1 MVKVSKDDKDDPSRK
16 NCCSSS
22 IYLMAV
28 DFVVVADVV
37 VEIVTYAVVVVVVHV
52 VGTVVGMWLHL
63 AHVAIVVHVANVAH
77 MAPADHTVFVVV
89 RIANFMGSKVVV
101 DLTVELLAILVVVA
115 VVVVV
120 AAVVVVV
127 EMVDDSFE
135 IVLVEDMVHSLAT
148 VVWEILVRLQESS
161 ALRDKVVV
169 VVDMAPFRKKL
180 VGREILKV

>member
-1 MVKVSKDDKDDPSRK
+1 M
-16 NCCSSS
+16 
-22 IYLMAV
+22 
-28 DFVVVADVV
+28 
-37 VEIVTYAVVVVVVHV
+37 
-52 VGTVVGMWLHL
+52 GTVVGMWLHHQHH
-63 AHVAIVVHVANVAH
+63 HVANVVNVAH
-77 MAPADHTVFVVV
+77 MAPADHTVVVFVV

-169 VVDMAPFRKKL
+169 VVVDMAP
-180 VGREILKV
+180 

>member
-1 MVKVSKDDKDDPSRK
+1 M
-16 NCCSSS
+16 
-22 IYLMAV
+22 
-28 DFVVVADVV
+28 
-37 VEIVTYAVVVVVVHV
+37 VVVVVVHV
-52 VGTVVGMWLHL
+52 VGTVVGMWLHHQHH
-63 AHVAIVVHVANVAH
+63 HVANVVNVAH
-77 MAPADHTVFVVV
+77 MAPADHTVVVFVV

-120 AAVVVVV
+120 AAVVAAVVVV

>member
-1 MVKVSKDDKDDPSRK
+1 
-16 NCCSSS
+16 
-22 IYLMAV
+22 MAN
-28 DFVVVADVV
+28 VV
-37 VEIVTYAVVVVVVHV
+37 
-52 VGTVVGMWLHL
+52 
-63 AHVAIVVHVANVAH
+63 NVAH
-77 MAPADHTVFVVV
+77 MAPADHTVVVFVV
-89 RIANFMGSKVVV
+89 RIANFMGSKVGV

-120 AAVVVVV
+120 AAAVVVVVVVV

>member
-1 MVKVSKDDKDDPSRK
+1 M
-16 NCCSSS
+16 
-22 IYLMAV
+22 
-28 DFVVVADVV
+28 
-37 VEIVTYAVVVVVVHV
+37 
-52 VGTVVGMWLHL
+52 GTVVGMWLHHQHH
-63 AHVAIVVHVANVAH
+63 HVANVVNVAH
-77 MAPADHTVFVVV
+77 MAPADHTVVVFVV

-120 AAVVVVV
+120 VVVAAVVVVVV

-169 VVDMAPFRKKL
+169 VVDMAPYKKKL
-180 VGREILKV
+180 EVKI

>member
-1 MVKVSKDDKDDPSRK
+1 M
-16 NCCSSS
+16 
-22 IYLMAV
+22 
-28 DFVVVADVV
+28 
-37 VEIVTYAVVVVVVHV
+37 
-52 VGTVVGMWLHL
+52 GTVVGMWLHHQHH
-63 AHVAIVVHVANVAH
+63 HVANVVNVAH
-77 MAPADHTVFVVV
+77 MAPADHTVVVFVV
-89 RIANFMGSKVVV
+89 RIANFMGSKVGV

-120 AAVVVVV
+120 VVAAVVVVVV

-169 VVDMAPFRKKL
+169 VVVDMAPFKKKL
-180 VGREILKV
+180 VGSEILKKCSFS

>member
-1 MVKVSKDDKDDPSRK
+1 M
-16 NCCSSS
+16 
-22 IYLMAV
+22 
-28 DFVVVADVV
+28 
-37 VEIVTYAVVVVVVHV
+37 
-52 VGTVVGMWLHL
+52 GTVVGMWLHHQHH
-63 AHVAIVVHVANVAH
+63 HVANVVNVAH
-77 MAPADHTVFVVV
+77 MAPADHTVVVFVV

-120 AAVVVVV
+120 VAVVAVVVVV

-169 VVDMAPFRKKL
+169 VDMAPFKKKL
-180 VGREILKV
+180 KGSEILKKCSFSRKWQSPHTCW

>member
-1 MVKVSKDDKDDPSRK
+1 M
-16 NCCSSS
+16 
-22 IYLMAV
+22 
-28 DFVVVADVV
+28 
-37 VEIVTYAVVVVVVHV
+37 
-52 VGTVVGMWLHL
+52 GTVVGMWLHHQHH
-63 AHVAIVVHVANVAH
+63 HVANVVNVAH
-77 MAPADHTVFVVV
+77 MAPADHTVVVFVV
-89 RIANFMGSKVVV
+89 RIANFMGSKVGV

-120 AAVVVVV
+120 AAAAVVVVVV

-169 VVDMAPFRKKL
+169 VVVDMAPFKKKL
-180 VGREILKV
+180 VGSEILKKCSFS

>member
-1 MVKVSKDDKDDPSRK
+1 M
-16 NCCSSS
+16 
-22 IYLMAV
+22 
-28 DFVVVADVV
+28 
-37 VEIVTYAVVVVVVHV
+37 
-52 VGTVVGMWLHL
+52 GTVVGMWLHHQHH
-63 AHVAIVVHVANVAH
+63 HVANVVNVAH
-77 MAPADHTVFVVV
+77 MAPADHTVVVFVV
-89 RIANFMGSKVVV
+89 RIANFMGSKVGV

-120 AAVVVVV
+120 AAAAVVVVVVV

-169 VVDMAPFRKKL
+169 VVVDMAPLNKKL
-180 VGREILKV
+180 VVKF

>member
-1 MVKVSKDDKDDPSRK
+1 M
-16 NCCSSS
+16 
-22 IYLMAV
+22 
-28 DFVVVADVV
+28 
-37 VEIVTYAVVVVVVHV
+37 
-52 VGTVVGMWLHL
+52 GTVVGMWLHHQHH
-63 AHVAIVVHVANVAH
+63 HVANVVNVAH
-77 MAPADHTVFVVV
+77 MAPADHTVVVFVV

-120 AAVVVVV
+120 VVVAAVVVVVV

>member
-1 MVKVSKDDKDDPSRK
+1 M
-16 NCCSSS
+16 
-22 IYLMAV
+22 
-28 DFVVVADVV
+28 
-37 VEIVTYAVVVVVVHV
+37 
-52 VGTVVGMWLHL
+52 GTVVGMWLHHQHH
-63 AHVAIVVHVANVAH
+63 HVANVVNVAH
-77 MAPADHTVFVVV
+77 MAPADHTVVVFVV

-120 AAVVVVV
+120 AAVVAAVVVV

>member
-1 MVKVSKDDKDDPSRK
+1 
-16 NCCSSS
+16 
-22 IYLMAV
+22 MAN
-28 DFVVVADVV
+28 VV
-37 VEIVTYAVVVVVVHV
+37 
-52 VGTVVGMWLHL
+52 
-63 AHVAIVVHVANVAH
+63 NVAH
-77 MAPADHTVFVVV
+77 MAPADHTVVVFVV

-120 AAVVVVV
+120 VAAAVVVVVVV

-169 VVDMAPFRKKL
+169 VVVDMAPFKKKL
-180 VGREILKV
+180 VGSEILKKCSFS

>member
-1 MVKVSKDDKDDPSRK
+1 M
-16 NCCSSS
+16 
-22 IYLMAV
+22 
-28 DFVVVADVV
+28 
-37 VEIVTYAVVVVVVHV
+37 
-52 VGTVVGMWLHL
+52 GTVVGMWLHHQHH
-63 AHVAIVVHVANVAH
+63 HVANVVNVAH
-77 MAPADHTVFVVV
+77 MAPADHTVVVFVV
-89 RIANFMGSKVVV
+89 RIANFMGSKVGV

-169 VVDMAPFRKKL
+169 VVVDMAPFKKKL
-180 VGREILKV
+180 VGSEILKKCSFS

>member
-1 MVKVSKDDKDDPSRK
+1 
-16 NCCSSS
+16 
-22 IYLMAV
+22 MAN
-28 DFVVVADVV
+28 VV
-37 VEIVTYAVVVVVVHV
+37 
-52 VGTVVGMWLHL
+52 
-63 AHVAIVVHVANVAH
+63 NVAH
-77 MAPADHTVFVVV
+77 MAPADHTVVVFVV

-120 AAVVVVV
+120 VVVVAAVVVVVV

>member
-1 MVKVSKDDKDDPSRK
+1 M
-16 NCCSSS
+16 
-22 IYLMAV
+22 
-28 DFVVVADVV
+28 
-37 VEIVTYAVVVVVVHV
+37 
-52 VGTVVGMWLHL
+52 GTVVGMWLHHQHH
-63 AHVAIVVHVANVAH
+63 HVANVVNVAH
-77 MAPADHTVFVVV
+77 MAPADHTVVVFVV

-120 AAVVVVV
+120 VVVAAVVVVVV

-169 VVDMAPFRKKL
+169 VVDMAPFKKKL
-180 VGREILKV
+180 VVKFLKKCR

>member
-1 MVKVSKDDKDDPSRK
+1 M
-16 NCCSSS
+16 
-22 IYLMAV
+22 
-28 DFVVVADVV
+28 
-37 VEIVTYAVVVVVVHV
+37 
-52 VGTVVGMWLHL
+52 GTVVGMWLHHQHH
-63 AHVAIVVHVANVAH
+63 HVANVVNVAH
-77 MAPADHTVFVVV
+77 MAPADHTVVVFVV

-120 AAVVVVV
+120 VVVAAVVVVVV

-169 VVDMAPFRKKL
+169 VVVDMAP
-180 VGREILKV
+180 

>member
-1 MVKVSKDDKDDPSRK
+1 
-16 NCCSSS
+16 
-22 IYLMAV
+22 
-28 DFVVVADVV
+28 
-37 VEIVTYAVVVVVVHV
+37 
-52 VGTVVGMWLHL
+52 
-63 AHVAIVVHVANVAH
+63 
-77 MAPADHTVFVVV
+77 MAPADHTVVVFVV
-89 RIANFMGSKVVV
+89 RIANFMGSKVGV

-120 AAVVVVV
+120 VAAAVVVVVV

-169 VVDMAPFRKKL
+169 VDMAPLKKKL
-180 VGREILKV
+180 VVKF

>member
-1 MVKVSKDDKDDPSRK
+1 M
-16 NCCSSS
+16 
-22 IYLMAV
+22 
-28 DFVVVADVV
+28 
-37 VEIVTYAVVVVVVHV
+37 VVVVVVHV
-52 VGTVVGMWLHL
+52 VGTVVGMWLHHQHH
-63 AHVAIVVHVANVAH
+63 HVANVVNVAH
-77 MAPADHTVFVVV
+77 MAPADHTVVVFVV

-115 VVVVV
+115 VVVV
-120 AAVVVVV
+120 AAVVVVVVV

>member
-1 MVKVSKDDKDDPSRK
+1 M
-16 NCCSSS
+16 
-22 IYLMAV
+22 
-28 DFVVVADVV
+28 
-37 VEIVTYAVVVVVVHV
+37 
-52 VGTVVGMWLHL
+52 GTVVGMMWLHL
-63 AHVAIVVHVANVAH
+63 AHVVHVANVAH
-77 MAPADHTVFVVV
+77 MAPADHTVFVVVVVV

-169 VVDMAPFRKKL
+169 VVVDMAP
-180 VGREILKV
+180 

>member
-1 MVKVSKDDKDDPSRK
+1 M
-16 NCCSSS
+16 
-22 IYLMAV
+22 
-28 DFVVVADVV
+28 
-37 VEIVTYAVVVVVVHV
+37 
-52 VGTVVGMWLHL
+52 GTVVGMWLHHQHH
-63 AHVAIVVHVANVAH
+63 HVANVVNVAH
-77 MAPADHTVFVVV
+77 MAPADHTVVVFVV

>member
-1 MVKVSKDDKDDPSRK
+1 M
-16 NCCSSS
+16 
-22 IYLMAV
+22 
-28 DFVVVADVV
+28 
-37 VEIVTYAVVVVVVHV
+37 VVVVVVHV
-52 VGTVVGMWLHL
+52 VGTVVGMWLHHQHH
-63 AHVAIVVHVANVAH
+63 HVANVVNVAH
-77 MAPADHTVFVVV
+77 MAPADHTVVVFVV

-120 AAVVVVV
+120 VAAAVVVVVVV

>member
-1 MVKVSKDDKDDPSRK
+1 
-16 NCCSSS
+16 
-22 IYLMAV
+22 
-28 DFVVVADVV
+28 
-37 VEIVTYAVVVVVVHV
+37 
-52 VGTVVGMWLHL
+52 
-63 AHVAIVVHVANVAH
+63 
-77 MAPADHTVFVVV
+77 MAPADHTVVVFVV
-89 RIANFMGSKVVV
+89 RIANFMGSKVGV

-169 VVDMAPFRKKL
+169 VVVDMAPFKKKL
-180 VGREILKV
+180 VGSEILKKCSFS

>member
-1 MVKVSKDDKDDPSRK
+1 M
-16 NCCSSS
+16 
-22 IYLMAV
+22 
-28 DFVVVADVV
+28 
-37 VEIVTYAVVVVVVHV
+37 
-52 VGTVVGMWLHL
+52 GTVVGMWLHHQHH
-63 AHVAIVVHVANVAH
+63 HVANVVNVAH
-77 MAPADHTVFVVV
+77 MAPADHTVVVFVV
-89 RIANFMGSKVVV
+89 RIANFMGSKVGV

-120 AAVVVVV
+120 AAAVVVVVVV

-169 VVDMAPFRKKL
+169 VDMAPFKKKL
-180 VGREILKV
+180 VGSEILKKCSFS

>member
-1 MVKVSKDDKDDPSRK
+1 M
-16 NCCSSS
+16 
-22 IYLMAV
+22 
-28 DFVVVADVV
+28 
-37 VEIVTYAVVVVVVHV
+37 VVVVVVHV
-52 VGTVVGMWLHL
+52 VGTVVGMWLHHQHH
-63 AHVAIVVHVANVAH
+63 HVANVVNVAH
-77 MAPADHTVFVVV
+77 MAPADHTVVVFVV

>member
-1 MVKVSKDDKDDPSRK
+1 M
-16 NCCSSS
+16 
-22 IYLMAV
+22 
-28 DFVVVADVV
+28 
-37 VEIVTYAVVVVVVHV
+37 
-52 VGTVVGMWLHL
+52 GTVVGMWLHHQHH
-63 AHVAIVVHVANVAH
+63 HVANVVNVAH
-77 MAPADHTVFVVV
+77 MAPADHTVVVFVV
-89 RIANFMGSKVVV
+89 RIANFMGSKVGV

-120 AAVVVVV
+120 VAAAAVVVVVGV

-169 VVDMAPFRKKL
+169 VDMAPLKKKL
-180 VGREILKV
+180 VVKF

>member
-1 MVKVSKDDKDDPSRK
+1 M
-16 NCCSSS
+16 
-22 IYLMAV
+22 
-28 DFVVVADVV
+28 
-37 VEIVTYAVVVVVVHV
+37 
-52 VGTVVGMWLHL
+52 GTVVGMWLHHQHH
-63 AHVAIVVHVANVAH
+63 HVANVVNVAH
-77 MAPADHTVFVVV
+77 MAPADHTVVVFVV
-89 RIANFMGSKVVV
+89 RIANFMGSKVGV

-120 AAVVVVV
+120 AAAVVAVVVV

-169 VVDMAPFRKKL
+169 VVDMAPFKKKL
-180 VGREILKV
+180 VVKF

>member
-1 MVKVSKDDKDDPSRK
+1 M
-16 NCCSSS
+16 
-22 IYLMAV
+22 
-28 DFVVVADVV
+28 
-37 VEIVTYAVVVVVVHV
+37 
-52 VGTVVGMWLHL
+52 GTVVGMWLHHQHH
-63 AHVAIVVHVANVAH
+63 HVANVVNVAH
-77 MAPADHTVFVVV
+77 MAPADHTVVVFVV

-120 AAVVVVV
+120 VVVAAVVVVVV

-169 VVDMAPFRKKL
+169 VVVVDMAP
-180 VGREILKV
+180 

>member
-1 MVKVSKDDKDDPSRK
+1 M
-16 NCCSSS
+16 
-22 IYLMAV
+22 
-28 DFVVVADVV
+28 
-37 VEIVTYAVVVVVVHV
+37 VVVVVVHV
-52 VGTVVGMWLHL
+52 VGTVVGMWLHHQHH
-63 AHVAIVVHVANVAH
+63 HVANVVNVAH
-77 MAPADHTVFVVV
+77 MAPADHTVVVFVV
-89 RIANFMGSKVVV
+89 RIANFMGSKVGV

-120 AAVVVVV
+120 AAAVVAVVVV

>member
-1 MVKVSKDDKDDPSRK
+1 M
-16 NCCSSS
+16 
-22 IYLMAV
+22 
-28 DFVVVADVV
+28 
-37 VEIVTYAVVVVVVHV
+37 
-52 VGTVVGMWLHL
+52 GTVVGMWLHHQHH
-63 AHVAIVVHVANVAH
+63 HVANVVNVAH
-77 MAPADHTVFVVV
+77 MAPADHTVVVFVV

-120 AAVVVVV
+120 VVVVAAVVVVVV

>member
-1 MVKVSKDDKDDPSRK
+1 M
-16 NCCSSS
+16 
-22 IYLMAV
+22 
-28 DFVVVADVV
+28 
-37 VEIVTYAVVVVVVHV
+37 
-52 VGTVVGMWLHL
+52 GTVVGMWLHHQHH
-63 AHVAIVVHVANVAH
+63 HVANVVNVAH
-77 MAPADHTVFVVV
+77 MAPADHTVVVFVV

-120 AAVVVVV
+120 VVVAAVVVVVV

-169 VVDMAPFRKKL
+169 VVDMAPLKKKL
-180 VGREILKV
+180 VVKFRKSLVFYRV

>member
-1 MVKVSKDDKDDPSRK
+1 M
-16 NCCSSS
+16 
-22 IYLMAV
+22 
-28 DFVVVADVV
+28 
-37 VEIVTYAVVVVVVHV
+37 
-52 VGTVVGMWLHL
+52 GTVVGMWLHHQHH
-63 AHVAIVVHVANVAH
+63 HVANVVNVAH
-77 MAPADHTVFVVV
+77 MAPADHTVVVFVV

-169 VVDMAPFRKKL
+169 VVDMAPYKKKL
-180 VGREILKV
+180 EVKI

>member
-1 MVKVSKDDKDDPSRK
+1 
-16 NCCSSS
+16 
-22 IYLMAV
+22 MAN
-28 DFVVVADVV
+28 VV
-37 VEIVTYAVVVVVVHV
+37 
-52 VGTVVGMWLHL
+52 
-63 AHVAIVVHVANVAH
+63 NVAH
-77 MAPADHTVFVVV
+77 MAPADHTVVVFVV

-115 VVVVV
+115 VVVVVVVV

-169 VVDMAPFRKKL
+169 VVDMAPLKKKL
-180 VGREILKV
+180 VVKF

>member
-1 MVKVSKDDKDDPSRK
+1 M
-16 NCCSSS
+16 
-22 IYLMAV
+22 
-28 DFVVVADVV
+28 
-37 VEIVTYAVVVVVVHV
+37 
-52 VGTVVGMWLHL
+52 GTVVGMWLHHQHH
-63 AHVAIVVHVANVAH
+63 HVANVVNVAH
-77 MAPADHTVFVVV
+77 MAPADHTVVVFVV
-89 RIANFMGSKVVV
+89 RIANFMGSKVGV

-120 AAVVVVV
+120 AAAVVAVVVV

-169 VVDMAPFRKKL
+169 VDMAP
-180 VGREILKV
+180 LKRN